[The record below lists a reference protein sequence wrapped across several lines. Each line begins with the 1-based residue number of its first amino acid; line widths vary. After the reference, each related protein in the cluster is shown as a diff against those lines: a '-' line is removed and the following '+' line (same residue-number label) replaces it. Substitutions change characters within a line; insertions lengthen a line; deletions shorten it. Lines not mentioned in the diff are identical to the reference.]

1 MRIYDLKGSSH
12 NRQVQVDNKTDVFK
26 KTLKD
31 IDFIQQEQTL
41 KISDSKTKALL
52 SIIRNDVHFLFS

>member
-1 MRIYDLKGSSH
+1 MRVYDLKGSSH

-41 KISDSKTKALL
+41 KISP
-52 SIIRNDVHFLFS
+52 N